1 MTTASIAPGVITF
14 PAGLPGFESVHHF
27 VLVASESLAPFTL
40 VRGTGDPAPTFVA
53 IEPRY
58 VEQSF
63 TLALEPADRLRLQA
77 NPDDPLLWLALVTL
91 LPDGRATVNLRAPLV
106 VNPATMLGVQI
117 VAAASPYAVDHPLL
131 AA

>member
-14 PAGLPGFESVHHF
+14 PAGLPGFESVRHF

-40 VRGTGDPAPTFVA
+40 VRGTGDPGPTFVA
-53 IEPRY
+53 IEPRH

-63 TLALEPADRLRLQA
+63 TLPLEPADRLRLQA
-77 NPDDPLLWLALVTL
+77 KPDDPLLWLALVTL

-106 VNPATMLGVQI
+106 INPGTMLGVQI